1 MPSLL
6 TARDAAKLLGVSE
19 RTAQRRAQEAAK
31 RGDEGVT
38 RYGNYWAADEA
49 WWREH
54 LKPKR
59 PGRPPKHRTV
69 G

>member
-19 RTAQRRAQEAAK
+19 RTAQRRAQEAAR

-38 RYGNYWAADEA
+38 RYGNYWAATEA
-49 WWREH
+49 WWREQ
-54 LKPKR
+54 LKRKPA
-59 PGRPPKHRTV
+59 GRPPKHRSAE
-69 G
+69 